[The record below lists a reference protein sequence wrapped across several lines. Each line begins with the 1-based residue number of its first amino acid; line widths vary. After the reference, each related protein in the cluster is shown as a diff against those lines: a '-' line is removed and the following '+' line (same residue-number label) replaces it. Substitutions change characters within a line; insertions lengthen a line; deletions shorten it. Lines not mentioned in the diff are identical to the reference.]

1 MQLDVALNRRDEVMR
16 IKFVFR
22 VTRAPQVFASPT
34 PGHGFDGGV
43 ATNSGSDIKLAHTAA
58 SVLRLKEW
66 KLVVLAGSAALDQA
80 VKPVANFKHVTLDM
94 FEEPFSLP
102 AGSEPYRCLGRGVGK
117 NDPLLDFLWR

>member
-34 PGHGFDGGV
+34 PGHGFDEAV

-66 KLVVLAGSAALDQA
+66 KLVVLAGRAALDQS
-80 VKPVANFKHVTLDM
+80 VKPVAHFKHLTLDM

-102 AGSEPYRCLGRGVGK
+102 AGHAPYPGPRPGGGQ
-117 NDPLLDFLWR
+117 N